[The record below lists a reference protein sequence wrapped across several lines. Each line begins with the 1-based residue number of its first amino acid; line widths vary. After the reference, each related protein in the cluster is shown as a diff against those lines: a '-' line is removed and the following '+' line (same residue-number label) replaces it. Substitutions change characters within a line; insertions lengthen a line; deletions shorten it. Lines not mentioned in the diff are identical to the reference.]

1 MTDSGNSRV
10 PWGWI
15 GFFGVLVLL
24 ALLSVAALLKG
35 SRELAEIRTPVAGEP
50 AWRIIVRGE
59 VHLLDEAGLQ
69 RFRQQLETSVERR
82 LAQLLKNSDALI
94 EEKVAA
100 VFEPVREA
108 IPAYAD
114 WYYSLTGE
122 YLRYAHALG
131 SGVTGYME
139 EKLREILFD
148 KTGVEQAL
156 TALSGELQ
164 PELVRMAGQAGEGVL
179 ADLSALLPRKAQQEN
194 EKNWELRGEVSMD
207 SLVSEELELSGG
219 LAERQLFSLAA
230 GAGAGALVA
239 KGGGALLVK
248 KMVATV
254 AGGKSFQLAAGVAGK
269 LAAKSA
275 AKGGSVLAGAGSGAL
290 ICSPG
295 GPLALLC
302 GAAAGVATWL
312 AVDLVALEVDEQLHR
327 ESLEA
332 EIRGVVNAEEQA
344 LAESL
349 KKLYASW
356 FAQRMQ
362 AFQAGALAP
371 YADDACRPVDQMR
384 GGR

>member
-1 MTDSGNSRV
+1 M
-10 PWGWI
+10 

-82 LAQLLKNSDALI
+82 LAQLLKDSDALI
-94 EEKVAA
+94 EKKVAA
-100 VFEPVREA
+100 AFEPVREA
-108 IPAYAD
+108 IPSYVD
-114 WYYSLTGE
+114 WYYSLIGE

-131 SGVTGYME
+131 SGMAGYME
-139 EKLREILFD
+139 EKLREILFS

-156 TALSGELQ
+156 TELPGELQ
-164 PELVRMAGQAGEGVL
+164 PELVRMAGRAGEGVL
-179 ADLSALLPRKAQQEN
+179 ADLSALLPRKAEPED

-207 SLVSEELELSGG
+207 SLVSEELELSGE
-219 LAERQLFSLAA
+219 LAGRQLFSLAA

-239 KGGGALLVK
+239 KGGGGLLVK

-254 AGGKSFQLAAGVAGK
+254 AGGKSFQLAASVAGK

-275 AKGGSVLAGAGSGAL
+275 VKGGSVLAGVGSGAL

-362 AFQAGALAP
+362 AFEGGALAP
-371 YADDACRPVDQMR
+371 HADDAYRPVDQVR